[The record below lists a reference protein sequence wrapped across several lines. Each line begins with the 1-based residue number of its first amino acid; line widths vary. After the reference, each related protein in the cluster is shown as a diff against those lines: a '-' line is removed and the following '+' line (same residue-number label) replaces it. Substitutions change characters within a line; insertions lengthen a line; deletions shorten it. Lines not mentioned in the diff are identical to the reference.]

1 MTRRRWNPVT
11 GATRCHAPSVA
22 STAATGYGTGM
33 ETSTPYAT
41 REDLLALRADIIE
54 KMGEM
59 ETRLVRDMA
68 TREWRMFAVMA
79 GLIAA
84 ATAIARIFG

>member
-1 MTRRRWNPVT
+1 M
-11 GATRCHAPSVA
+11 
-22 STAATGYGTGM
+22 GM
-33 ETSTPYAT
+33 ESSTPYAT

-84 ATAIARIFG
+84 ATTIARIFG

>member
-1 MTRRRWNPVT
+1 MD
-11 GATRCHAPSVA
+11 
-22 STAATGYGTGM
+22 M
-33 ETSTPYAT
+33 EGSTPYAT
-41 REDLLALRADIIE
+41 REDLLALRAGIIE

-59 ETRLVRDMA
+59 EARLVRDMA

-84 ATAIARIFG
+84 ATTIARIFG